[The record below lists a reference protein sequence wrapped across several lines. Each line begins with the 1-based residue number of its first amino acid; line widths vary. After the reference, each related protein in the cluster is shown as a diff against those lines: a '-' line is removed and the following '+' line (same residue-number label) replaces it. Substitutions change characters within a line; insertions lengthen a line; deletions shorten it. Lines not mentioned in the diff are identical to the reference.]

1 MIIAVIILKK
11 NICFLVKKEI
21 YMNII
26 PIIRKGHKHFF
37 I

>member
-1 MIIAVIILKK
+1 MIIAVIILK

-26 PIIRKGHKHFF
+26 PFIRKGYKCFF

>member
-1 MIIAVIILKK
+1 MIIAVINLK

>member
-1 MIIAVIILKK
+1 MIIAVIIKK
-11 NICFLVKKEI
+11 NICFLLKKEI

-26 PIIRKGHKHFF
+26 PFMRKGHKRFF